1 MYYVII
7 IQNTGGMAKKKVTSF
22 FSFAVLNG
30 EGLVTKDTAGKFL
43 LASGQQLL

>member
-1 MYYVII
+1 MSLSYK
-7 IQNTGGMAKKKVTSF
+7 IQEEWLSYF
-22 FSFAVLNG
+22 LFSFAVLNG